1 MIEVMAWFND
11 EEDADRAVDA
21 LKEAGL
27 VEDLRL
33 LGRGVVEKEVMDPL
47 EVPESQGRIR
57 LSLQVDEAR
66 ADTARTILNNA
77 GAAEIQP
84 AGGSEAQRDRDQDPD
99 MYDNPFTVQ
108 RLHGNQ

>member
-1 MIEVMAWFND
+1 MEMMAWFDD
-11 EEDADRAVDA
+11 EEDADRAVEA

-27 VEDLRL
+27 NESLRL
-33 LGRGVVEKEVMDPL
+33 WGRGVVEKEAMDPGKA
-47 EVPESQGRIR
+47 PEGQGRIR

-66 ADTARTILNNA
+66 ADTARTILNIS

-84 AGGSEAQRDRDQDPD
+84 AGGSEAQLDRDQDPD
-99 MYDNPFTVQ
+99 MYDNPFNVQ